1 MTVHAAKGLE
11 FPIVFVV
18 NVGRGTGGARAPIR
32 VATDASGDPSV
43 AIADYQSE
51 ADEAAQARER
61 EETKRLL
68 YVALTRARDRVY
80 LSATVQNGACRMGR
94 GSLGEVLPVSL
105 KALFVEAAVVVA
117 ADAAEQRLVTWSWR
131 EGHTHRLAV
140 AAPPD
145 PPEQLVAGSPS
156 APPYTSIAAA
166 PGTPPPDDFG
176 AVADR
181 SATVRVPAT
190 GIIVPLGLTAGET
203 DTSDRPSDAIVGT
216 MAHRL
221 FGLLGTTGPD
231 VVRQRARALLA
242 APQSPVVDDGK
253 IDRSFAHAA
262 RLRQHPDLAGLVAS
276 GRPLYEVPFSLRVD
290 PATIV
295 RGSIDCLFRIGD
307 GRVVVVELKTG
318 TRRPEHE
325 AQLALYVDAARALFP
340 GRAVEGLL
348 MYAT

>member
-1 MTVHAAKGLE
+1 
-11 FPIVFVV
+11 
-18 NVGRGTGGARAPIR
+18 
-32 VATDASGDPSV
+32 
-43 AIADYQSE
+43 
-51 ADEAAQARER
+51 
-61 EETKRLL
+61 
-68 YVALTRARDRVY
+68 
-80 LSATVQNGACRMGR
+80 
-94 GSLGEVLPVSL
+94 
-105 KALFVEAAVVVA
+105 
-117 ADAAEQRLVTWSWR
+117 
-131 EGHTHRLAV
+131 
-140 AAPPD
+140 
-145 PPEQLVAGSPS
+145 
-156 APPYTSIAAA
+156 
-166 PGTPPPDDFG
+166 
-176 AVADR
+176 
-181 SATVRVPAT
+181 
-190 GIIVPLGLTAGET
+190 LTAGET

-231 VVRQRARALLA
+231 VVRQRARAWLA

-253 IDRSFAHAA
+253 IDRALAYAA

-295 RGSIDCLFRIGD
+295 RGSIDCLVRIGD

-348 MYAT
+348 VYAT